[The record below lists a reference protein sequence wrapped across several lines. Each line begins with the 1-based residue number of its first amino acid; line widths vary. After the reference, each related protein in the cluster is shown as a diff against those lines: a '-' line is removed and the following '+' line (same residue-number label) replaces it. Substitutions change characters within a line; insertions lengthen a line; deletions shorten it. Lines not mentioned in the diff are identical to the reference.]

1 MYNALLYL
9 QDDEPGDAAGGDD
22 DMLVRVTDEL
32 GRDWSCYE
40 RDPTID
46 TERQRISQPYEFVSG
61 GETFQETLVHNYLLP
76 EELSRALDDL
86 GFAVNSTAGDFDAG
100 AFDADESEHVV
111 VVATKR

>member
-1 MYNALLYL
+1 
-9 QDDEPGDAAGGDD
+9 
-22 DMLVRVTDEL
+22 MLVRVTDEL
-32 GRDWSCYE
+32 GRDWTCYE

-86 GFAVNSTAGDFDAG
+86 GLTVDSTAGDFDGLPSTRTRASTSSSWRRS
-100 AFDADESEHVV
+100 DSSDLSLS
-111 VVATKR
+111 